1 MFILNIDFRGCL
13 FVWLFTYLFWMVQ
26 LSKIFSAFALRVLP
40 FKYQGLKYRKHPH
53 IASMNIDWS
62 HSTTAPWFQMPVL
75 VTAGCILRIF
85 IHPCSLFCNDHWGKV
100 CLQLTKKKEKKKKVE
115 VLTWESHSLE
125 MCSALWRLWKGHTRW
140 TFPILLILVLY
151 SSNR

>member
-13 FVWLFTYLFWMVQ
+13 FVWLFIYLFWMVQ

-85 IHPCSLFCNDHWGKV
+85 IHPCSLFCNNHWGKV
-100 CLQLTKKKEKKKKVE
+100 CLQLTKEEEKKKVE

-125 MCSALWRLWKGHTRW
+125 MCSALWRLWRGHTRW